1 MTRSNPPSSRLA
13 ELEKAVQRRM
23 LPSDMRA
30 DKSAV
35 RAPRDL
41 TDSSSEGQ
49 SSLSAKMASSG
60 AQYRVKRAA
69 KSGVSTGAY
78 WWITPS
84 GRRRPIS
91 SAAATVPLVIKR
103 VTSGRRARSPS
114 MIGSSDRP
122 SPTLAP
128 CSQTRGPCG
137 RARLGLAMRSSI
149 RAASSLPALARWRSR
164 PGVSQVTIRPRAA

>member
-1 MTRSNPPSSRLA
+1 M
-13 ELEKAVQRRM
+13 AVQRRM

-30 DKSAV
+30 DSRAV

-41 TDSSSEGQ
+41 RDSSSDGH

-60 AQYRVKRAA
+60 AQYLVKRAA

-84 GRRRPIS
+84 GRRWPIS
-91 SAAATVPLVIKR
+91 SAAATVPLVIRR
-103 VTSGRRARSPS
+103 VTSGRRMRSPS
-114 MIGSSDRP
+114 MIGRSDSP

-137 RARLGLAMRSSI
+137 RSRLGRAIRSPI
-149 RAASSLPALARWRSR
+149 RATSSLPALARWRST
-164 PGVSQVTIRPRAA
+164 PGVNQVTIRPRLV